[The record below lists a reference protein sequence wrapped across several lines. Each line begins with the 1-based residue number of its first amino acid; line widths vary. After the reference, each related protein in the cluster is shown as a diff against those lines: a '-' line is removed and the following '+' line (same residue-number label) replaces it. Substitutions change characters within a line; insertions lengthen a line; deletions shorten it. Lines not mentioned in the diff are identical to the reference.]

1 MEKQKT
7 HRSPNKRSTHNQAR
21 TSTLIHKKTNSVLS
35 KSIEKYAEKNE
46 ANLSV
51 DWNPKFKDLE
61 LSDQI
66 NSIIIQEAF
75 RMFDSDG
82 SQEIDKK
89 EFRKLVQSLGIEAKA
104 SKIDQMMKEV
114 DKDGSGQ
121 INLKEFTEMME
132 KYQSQI
138 PIFTHLQSTFNLY
151 DKDGDGIISEE
162 DLMKTSL
169 ELEDIMSADDAILMI
184 NLAHSLTPSRNQ
196 DIEKDKFGM
205 DLNEFIYFLLNTNF
219 LKEIKTNDLRQK
231 EKKSE
236 TASLIKPEMT
246 SSEVNKSIR
255 GSMKGSSKG
264 EASKN

>member
-1 MEKQKT
+1 MEKKKN
-7 HRSPNKRSTHNQAR
+7 HKSPKKMSTHNQAR
-21 TSTLIHKKTNSVLS
+21 ASTITHKKTNSVVN
-35 KSIEKYAEKNE
+35 KSSEKNTEKNE
-46 ANLSV
+46 AKLSV

-121 INLKEFTEMME
+121 INLKEFTDMMN

-162 DLMKTSL
+162 DLMKTSI
-169 ELEDIMSADDAILMI
+169 ELEDVISADDAILMI
-184 NLAHSLTPSRNQ
+184 NLAHSLTPHRNP
-196 DIEKDKFGM
+196 DSDKDKFGM

-219 LKEIKTNDLRQK
+219 LKENKVNDNKLK
-231 EKKSE
+231 DKKSE
-236 TASLIKPEMT
+236 TASLIKAEGA
-246 SSEVNKSIR
+246 SSD
-255 GSMKGSSKG
+255 GKGSSSKG
-264 EASKN
+264 DISKNN